1 MSGVKIENAIW
12 TGMMIDGV
20 KVSDLFDAYKAATAA
35 GDD

>member
-1 MSGVKIENAIW
+1 
-12 TGMMIDGV
+12 MMIDGV